1 MNAKPLTSE
10 TARAAANSGRQN
22 LSREF
27 HDLVADIEDLVK
39 QTASLSG
46 EELNLAR
53 ARLAELIAS
62 AKTSAEDMGSAV
74 AQRARREQS
83 PVPAPSAHSGARQKA
98 GGPVQTNRGAIYPPR
113 YPVGPGWKLPDRPD
127 RPSDQPH
134 PVPR

>member
-74 AQRARREQS
+74 AQRARRSAAATNEYVHEQ
-83 PVPAPSAHSGARQKA
+83 PWKA
-98 GGPVQTNRGAIYPPR
+98 
-113 YPVGPGWKLPDRPD
+113 VGVAAALGLALGVLIGR
-127 RPSDQPH
+127 R
-134 PVPR
+134 